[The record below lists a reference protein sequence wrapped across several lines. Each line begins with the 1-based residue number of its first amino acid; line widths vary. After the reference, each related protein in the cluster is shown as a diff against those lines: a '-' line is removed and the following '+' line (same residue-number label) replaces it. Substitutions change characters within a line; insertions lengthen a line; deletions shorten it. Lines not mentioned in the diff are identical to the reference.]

1 MKIEFDKII
10 KDKYGII
17 SGNKKLIFVKTG
29 RGGTCYG
36 YNNKYL
42 NLANE
47 ISNLYGYSV
56 IISAYPTDSVCNLQ
70 EELEEI
76 KSYIADY
83 EEVYFIGI
91 SAGALL
97 GAQQGY
103 LNEKITRMLLVN
115 GPIMINWPKTKRG
128 IEKFQGERVEMI
140 YGMKDP
146 SYRYYEILSCI
157 NSAKLVCTAIEGA
170 DHNFIG
176 MEDVLASKMKEFI
189 QV

>member
-1 MKIEFDKII
+1 MKNEFDKIL

-36 YNNKYL
+36 HNNKYL

-47 ISNLYGYSV
+47 ILNLYGYSV
-56 IISAYPTDSVCNLQ
+56 IISAYPTDSVRNLQ

-76 KSYIADY
+76 KSYIDDY
-83 EEVYFIGI
+83 EEVYFIGV

-140 YGMKDP
+140 YGTKDP
-146 SYRYYEILSCI
+146 SYRYYAILNCI
-157 NSAKLVCTAIEGA
+157 NSDKLIYTAIEKA
-170 DHNFIG
+170 DHNFTG
-176 MEDVLASKMKEFI
+176 MEEVLERKMKEFI
-189 QV
+189 QE